1 MIPRDDLSQIN
12 LDELKAAINW
22 QQQYKLIIQWG
33 KLIQPKADIR
43 LPTNLIKGCE
53 IPVWLAHEQQGERHY
68 LGFDSDSSVMN
79 GLAALLLVQVN
90 GKTRAELSGLDLQ
103 QALRVLGLEKHLT
116 PSRNNGL
123 QAIIAQIEECYLQRS
138 PVQHHRQ

>member
-1 MIPRDDLSQIN
+1 VIPRDDLSQIN
-12 LDELKAAINW
+12 LDELKTVTNW

-43 LPTNLIKGCE
+43 LPANLIKGCE
-53 IPVWLAHEQQGERHY
+53 IPVWLAHEQQGEQHY

-79 GLAALLLVQVN
+79 GLAALLLIQIN
-90 GKTRAELSGLDLQ
+90 GKTRTELAGLDLQ
-103 QALRVLGLEKHLT
+103 HALRVLGLEKHLT

-123 QAIIAQIEECYLQRS
+123 KVIIARIEDDFLLRS
-138 PVQHHRQ
+138 LAR

>member
-12 LDELKAAINW
+12 LDELKTVTNW

-43 LPTNLIKGCE
+43 LPANLIKGCE
-53 IPVWLAHEQQGERHY
+53 IPVWLAHEQQGEQHY

-79 GLAALLLVQVN
+79 GLAALLLIQIN
-90 GKTRAELSGLDLQ
+90 GKTRTELAGLDLQ
-103 QALRVLGLEKHLT
+103 HALRVLGLEKHLT

-123 QAIIAQIEECYLQRS
+123 KVIIARIEDDFLLRS
-138 PVQHHRQ
+138 LAR